1 MEAGARALGQ
11 RSILGDPRKKEMSA
25 KINKIIKYR
34 ESWRPFCP
42 SVLEEQVKK
51 YFLKSYESKFMT
63 ISFEAKKKL
72 KKIAPAIVHIDNT
85 CRIQS
90 VQKINNSRFYKLIN
104 EFFEITKVPMLL
116 NTSFNVKGE
125 PIVCSPNDAIR
136 TFYSTG
142 LDELIINNFVIKK

>member
-1 MEAGARALGQ
+1 
-11 RSILGDPRKKEMSA
+11 
-25 KINKIIKYR
+25 
-34 ESWRPFCP
+34 
-42 SVLEEQVKK
+42 
-51 YFLKSYESKFMT
+51 LKQ
-63 ISFEAKKKL
+63 KKKL